1 MSKAEEMKIEI
12 KARKQATDK
21 MTAIVFA
28 EIQKHLKKCHNK
40 MSIALQTGPN
50 GRHRYFTIKR
60 YKDKIMINIFND
72 GNVDVTLGEM
82 VYGDIE
88 IPLIRYKNVS
98 DIDSAIAEMKYY
110 LSLFFKT
117 FFEDSMH
124 ELLSFLSSCNTETE
138 WKAGVDS
145 YKEYIKSVK

>member
-12 KARKQATDK
+12 KERKQATDK

-40 MSIALQTGPN
+40 MSITIQTGPS
-50 GRHRYFTIKR
+50 GRHRYFTLKR
-60 YKDKIMINIFND
+60 YTDKIKINIFND
-72 GNVDVTLGEM
+72 GNVNVTLG
-82 VYGDIE
+82 D
-88 IPLIRYKNVS
+88 
-98 DIDSAIAEMKYY
+98 AIAEMKYY

-138 WKAGVDS
+138 WKACVDS

>member
-40 MSIALQTGPN
+40 MSITIQTGPS
-50 GRHRYFTIKR
+50 GRHRYFTLKR
-60 YKDKIMINIFND
+60 YTDKIKINIFND
-72 GNVDVTLGEM
+72 GNVNVTLGEM
-82 VYGDIE
+82 VYGD
-88 IPLIRYKNVS
+88 
-98 DIDSAIAEMKYY
+98 AIAEMKYY

-138 WKAGVDS
+138 WKACVDS

>member
-1 MSKAEEMKIEI
+1 M
-12 KARKQATDK
+12 
-21 MTAIVFA
+21 
-28 EIQKHLKKCHNK
+28 
-40 MSIALQTGPN
+40 LQTGPN

-98 DIDSAIAEMKYY
+98 NIDSAIAEMKLY

-117 FFEDSMH
+117 FFEGSMH

-138 WKAGVDS
+138 RKDCVDS
-145 YKEYIKSVK
+145 YKEYIKSAK

>member
-40 MSIALQTGPN
+40 MSITLQTGPN

-60 YKDKIMINIFND
+60 YKDKIMM
-72 GNVDVTLGEM
+72 GEM

-138 WKAGVDS
+138 WKACLDS
-145 YKEYIKSVK
+145 YKEYIKSAK

>member
-40 MSIALQTGPN
+40 MSITIQTGPS
-50 GRHRYFTIKR
+50 GRHRYFTLKR
-60 YKDKIMINIFND
+60 YTDKIKINIFND
-72 GNVDVTLGEM
+72 GNVNVTLGEM

-88 IPLIRYKNVS
+88 IPLIRYENVS
-98 DIDSAIAEMKYY
+98 NIDSAIAEMK
-110 LSLFFKT
+110 
-117 FFEDSMH
+117 
-124 ELLSFLSSCNTETE
+124 
-138 WKAGVDS
+138 
-145 YKEYIKSVK
+145 